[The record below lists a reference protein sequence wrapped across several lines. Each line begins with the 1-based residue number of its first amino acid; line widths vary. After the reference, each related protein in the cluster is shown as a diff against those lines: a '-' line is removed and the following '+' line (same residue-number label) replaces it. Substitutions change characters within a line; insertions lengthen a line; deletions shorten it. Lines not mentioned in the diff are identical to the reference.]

1 MLNFKK
7 KKKEREKTHSA
18 FIITKSILTKI
29 LI

>member
-1 MLNFKK
+1 MLNFK

-18 FIITKSILTKI
+18 FIITKSLLTKI